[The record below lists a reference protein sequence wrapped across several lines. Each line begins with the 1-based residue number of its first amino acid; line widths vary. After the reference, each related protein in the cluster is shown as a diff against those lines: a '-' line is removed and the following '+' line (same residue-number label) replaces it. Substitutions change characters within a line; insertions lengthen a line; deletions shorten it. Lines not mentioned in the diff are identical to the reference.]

1 MLGIDAANGVLL
13 LRVKG
18 KGYRGVLAVGK
29 NPAAL
34 SVETCSTYGTV
45 GQKIGVTAE
54 EHNGVL
60 AMNGSGFP
68 DPGGAR
74 KG

>member
-1 MLGIDAANGVLL
+1 M
-13 LRVKG
+13 KG

-54 EHNGVL
+54 EHDGVL
-60 AMNGSGFP
+60 AMNASGFL
-68 DPGGAR
+68 DPGR
-74 KG
+74 KRQRRKRCGLRDVER